1 MEYAKIASRLFMAN
15 DQKVYEMTG
24 CLSKCEKYVYNAE
37 AEGSLLALE
46 ADRPEQNDSLSIQLM
61 LVTGE
66 YEERKQVNST
76 ISKIIYTRPEKI
88 TYDFSTLYTTL
99 MPS

>member
-1 MEYAKIASRLFMAN
+1 MAN

-46 ADRPEQNDSLSIQLM
+46 ADSQEPNDTLSIQLM

-66 YEERKQVNST
+66 YEERKQVNFSM
-76 ISKIIYTRPEKI
+76 SSTRPETI
-88 TYDFSTLYTTL
+88 IFMISVLCI
-99 MPS
+99 